1 VQLIEYSMSEE
12 RVQESYHPIVRK
24 GRLSGAKRNR
34 LGRLLNM
41 MYTTHELAAEIG
53 VSARLIRKA
62 YIPLG
67 CPHERNRQN
76 HIMIN
81 GVVFRD
87 WYLSTYSKRSP
98 AEDEAFCLACGDA
111 VKMVEPSPREL
122 DGLSYVVARCPDC
135 GRNVARFMDMV
146 RKRL

>member
-1 VQLIEYSMSEE
+1 MSET
-12 RVQESYHPIVRK
+12 RPQARRRAIVRK

-41 MYTTHELAAEIG
+41 MYTTIELANEIG
-53 VSARLIRKA
+53 VSPRMVRRV
-62 YIPLG
+62 YVPLG
-67 CPHERNRQN
+67 CPHTRNQQN

-81 GVVFRD
+81 GAAFRD
-87 WYLSTYSKRSP
+87 WYQGMYKKRSP
-98 AEDEAFCLACGDA
+98 AEDEAFCLTCGDA

-122 DGLSYVVARCPDC
+122 DGLSYVVARCPIC